1 VFFILKKV
9 IIIKITSRGAILL
22 YVTSNSFLD
31 YESKKEMEKI
41 LKEKNVKQILIIDD
55 AEPDYISATIDYFQS
70 LGIESY
76 SLTLSK
82 TDKEEANLLINN
94 ASVIYLSGGNPY
106 PLGKEIK
113 QFKDEI
119 TKKVL
124 SSVDIVIGASAGAMV
139 LGKEF
144 YLAELL
150 EPGSI
155 DGFSNE
161 DNQGINILDEHIVF
175 PHCDE
180 FAMPVDYKNKEKI
193 IFIYKNEFYHLYLS
207 QS

>member
-1 VFFILKKV
+1 M
-9 IIIKITSRGAILL
+9 L
-22 YVTSNSFLD
+22 YVTSNSFLNN
-31 YESKKEMEKI
+31 ESKKEMETM
-41 LKEKNVKQILIIDD
+41 LKEKNVKEILIIDD
-55 AEPDYISATIDYFQS
+55 AEPVYIKETVDYFLS
-70 LGIESY
+70 IGIMSH

-82 TDKEEANLLINN
+82 TNNEEANQLINN
-94 ASVIYLSGGNPY
+94 FSVIYLSGGNPY

-113 QFKDEI
+113 RFKEAI
-119 TKKVL
+119 SKKIFL
-124 SSVDIVIGASAGAMV
+124 SEEIVIGASAGAMV

-155 DGFSNE
+155 NGFRNE
-161 DNQGINILDEHIVF
+161 DSQGLNVLDEHIIF

-180 FAMPVDYKNKEKI
+180 FSIPIEYKDKENI
-193 IFIYKNEFYHLYLS
+193 VFIRKNEFYRLITS